1 MSGPDPE
8 TQPETDSEAS
18 PVKSYGRKDA
28 HSMIAGVIIILTLAT
43 GIIMTFVSWGG
54 FGTRNKV
61 AFGLLL
67 NLYLVLSV
75 SLILIG
81 IEWAWIQV
89 RQRRPADLVRM
100 LPAVTMI
107 LLGGLQLTILLM
119 VAFFVLL

>member
-1 MSGPDPE
+1 
-8 TQPETDSEAS
+8 
-18 PVKSYGRKDA
+18 
-28 HSMIAGVIIILTLAT
+28 MIAGVIIILTLAT